1 MNKRI
6 RRSTIGGQFA
16 PRRIDM
22 LESPAYCV
30 LSLSARRVLDR
41 IEIELAHHGGSD
53 NGKLPITYDDFV
65 KYGLHRHAIG
75 PAIRELVMLGF
86 VEITEPGRAGN
97 AEHRKPNLF
106 RLTYRPSEG
115 VRGDGSHEW
124 KKISEEA
131 AAVVARLARSPRR
144 SPKTNSQCQFLPIPS
159 DGNRHRK
166 RRFHSTETVTTGH
179 GTETVTTLDISGRVA
194 HTERQAPRGRHGPGG
209 GRRHVNGTTLHDRG
223 LP

>member
-1 MNKRI
+1 
-6 RRSTIGGQFA
+6 
-16 PRRIDM
+16 
-22 LESPAYCV
+22 
-30 LSLSARRVLDR
+30 
-41 IEIELAHHGGSD
+41 
-53 NGKLPITYDDFV
+53 
-65 KYGLHRHAIG
+65 
-75 PAIRELVMLGF
+75 MLGF
-86 VEITEPGRAGN
+86 VEITEAGRAGN
-97 AEHRKPNLF
+97 AEYRKPNLF
-106 RLTYRPSEG
+106 TLTYRRASKD
-115 VRGDGSHEW
+115 VRGDGTHEW
-124 KKISEEA
+124 MKISEED